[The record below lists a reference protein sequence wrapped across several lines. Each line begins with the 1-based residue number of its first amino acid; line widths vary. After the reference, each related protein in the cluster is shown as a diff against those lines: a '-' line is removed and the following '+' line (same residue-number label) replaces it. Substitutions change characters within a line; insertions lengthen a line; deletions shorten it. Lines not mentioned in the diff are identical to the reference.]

1 MMFFIGFLALSVAS
15 KFGQSLPVMGILAGW
30 IIASV
35 MLFENRHELAMMLLN
50 IRLFPL
56 LVILGVSTMLFI
68 FSLHAFSHQL
78 TTLDLG
84 GTC

>member
-1 MMFFIGFLALSVAS
+1 MMFFIGFLALLVAT

-30 IIASV
+30 IIAAA
-35 MLFENRHELAMMLLN
+35 MLFENRQELAMMLLN
-50 IRLFPL
+50 IGLFPL

>member
-1 MMFFIGFLALSVAS
+1 MMFFIGFLALLVAT

-30 IIASV
+30 IIASA

-56 LVILGVSTMLFI
+56 LIILG
-68 FSLHAFSHQL
+68 
-78 TTLDLG
+78 
-84 GTC
+84 